1 MITTDY
7 FPNDASSAHGR
18 LSIVAELLATGLV
31 RLRQR
36 NAMAGHLAVDLDIAA
51 EERVYV
57 PALKPPRRDRR
68 DVH

>member
-1 MITTDY
+1 MITHDSI
-7 FPNDASSAHGR
+7 PNDASSARGR

-31 RLRQR
+31 RLRQH
-36 NAMAGHLAVDLDIAA
+36 NAMAGHLAADLDNNA

-57 PALKPPRRDRR
+57 PAFKPPRRDRR